1 MIIRILGA
9 GQYQV
14 DDRHLDELNALDD
27 RLNTAVQAG
36 DMAAF
41 GRELG
46 VLVAAI
52 RRLGTPVP
60 DDALT
65 PSDLVVPDEDADLA
79 QVQALLRDDGLIPG

>member
-36 DMAAF
+36 DLAAF
-41 GRELG
+41 GAALTA
-46 VLVAAI
+46 LVEAI
-52 RRLGTPVP
+52 RAAGTPVP

-65 PSDLVVPDEDADLA
+65 PSDLVVPDQDADLA

>member
-27 RLNTAVQAG
+27 RLDTAVQAG
-36 DMAAF
+36 NLAAF
-41 GRELG
+41 QPELTA
-46 VLVAAI
+46 LVAAI

-65 PSDLVVPDEDADLA
+65 PSDLVVPDQDADLT